1 MEYADGGDL
10 FSLIKNHQKNSTLID
25 EDIVWKIFI
34 QCIRG
39 LKYLHENKIMH
50 RDLKVKNFSRSPL
63 SSVLIFS
70 WQRITKQSW
79 VTWMCLKWWSERCRR
94 LKQARLITHHLKY
107 GKTLPTMSEATSGAL
122 AAFSM
127 RWFRSNLPLGHRT
140 WKAFRR
146 RCSEEFTQ
154 KST

>member
-70 WQRITKQSW
+70 
-79 VTWMCLKWWSERCRR
+79 
-94 LKQARLITHHLKY
+94 
-107 GKTLPTMSEATSGAL
+107 
-122 AAFSM
+122 
-127 RWFRSNLPLGHRT
+127 
-140 WKAFRR
+140 
-146 RCSEEFTQ
+146 
-154 KST
+154 